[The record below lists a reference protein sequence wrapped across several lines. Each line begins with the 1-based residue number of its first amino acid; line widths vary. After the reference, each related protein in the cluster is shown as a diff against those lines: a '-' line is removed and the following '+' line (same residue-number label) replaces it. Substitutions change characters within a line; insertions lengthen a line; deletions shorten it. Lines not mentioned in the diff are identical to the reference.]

1 MVRNKKKE
9 FKEFEELQ
17 EFKEGAMLTLAAVA
31 ALLDS
36 GSYSRTPATP

>member
-1 MVRNKKKE
+1 VVRNKKKE

-17 EFKEGAMLTLAAVA
+17 EFKEGARLTWAAVA

-36 GSYSRTPATP
+36 GSYSRTPRTP